1 MKHDSTTAPQHD
13 STNGETR
20 ESDVVVIGA
29 GPGGYAAAFHAADLG
44 LQVTLVDSREELGG
58 VCLHAGCIP
67 SKALLFVSQLLG
79 EARRAQE
86 FGIHFGD
93 PEIDVQTLRK
103 WKEGVV
109 SQLSGGLSDLAK
121 RRGVRFV
128 RGSARFENSQSL
140 GLEDS
145 EISRITFKHAVIA
158 TGSRPMG
165 IPGIE
170 IESDRVMDS
179 TAGLKLE
186 EVPKTL
192 LVVGGGYI
200 GLELGTVYASLGS
213 QVTLVELTD
222 GLLPGVDRDLVRP
235 LGRRMQDLFAQVHLN
250 TRVVAMKET
259 ERGIEANFEGE
270 ITQQQSFDKVLVSVG
285 RQCNSDQLG
294 LENTKVER
302 DDKGAIRVDE
312 QCRTADREIFAI
324 GDVAAQP
331 MLAHKATREGKVVAQ
346 VMAGQDVTFD
356 NMAVPAVVFTDPEVA
371 YCGLTEIQARS
382 EGRKIKVTRFPWVA
396 SGRAVTVGRTEG
408 LTKII
413 FDPESGQVLGVGLVG
428 VHAGELIGEGVL
440 AVEMAALA
448 EDLASTI
455 HTHPTF
461 SETLGE
467 AAEAFLGQAMHLYR
481 K

>member
-1 MKHDSTTAPQHD
+1 MTESSSGTI
-13 STNGETR
+13 

-67 SKALLFVSQLLG
+67 SKALLFVAQLLG
-79 EARRAQE
+79 EANRAQE

-103 WKEGVV
+103 WKEGIV
-109 SQLSGGLSDLAK
+109 SQLTGGLSDLAK
-121 RRGVRFV
+121 RRGVQFV
-128 RGSARFENSQSL
+128 HGSARFENSHSI
-140 GLEDS
+140 GLEGS
-145 EISRITFKHAVIA
+145 EISRITFEQAVIA

-170 IESDRVMDS
+170 MESDRVMDS
-179 TAGLKLE
+179 TAALKLE

-213 QVTLVELTD
+213 QVTLVELTG

-235 LGRRMQDLFAQVHLN
+235 LGKRVQDLFAQIHLN

-259 ERGIEANFEGE
+259 QQGIEVKFEGE
-270 ITQQQSFDKVLVSVG
+270 TTEQQLFEKVLVSVG
-285 RQCNSDQLG
+285 RQSNSDHLG

-302 DDKGAIRVDE
+302 DEQGAIKIDE
-312 QCRTADREIFAI
+312 QCHTNDPEIFAI
-324 GDVAAQP
+324 GDVANQP

-346 VMAGQDVTFD
+346 VLAGQEVAFD
-356 NMAVPAVVFTDPEVA
+356 NVAIPSVVFTDPEVA
-371 YCGLTEIQARS
+371 WCGLTEAQAKS
-382 EGRKIKVTRFPWVA
+382 EGRKIKVTRFPWAA

-408 LTKII
+408 LTKIL

-428 VHAGELIGEGVL
+428 IHAGELIAEGVL

-455 HTHPTF
+455 HTHPTL

-467 AAEAFLGQAMHLYR
+467 AAEAFLGQATNLYR

>member
-1 MKHDSTTAPQHD
+1 MTES
-13 STNGETR
+13 SGEPI

-29 GPGGYAAAFHAADLG
+29 GPGGYAAAFQAADLG
-44 LQVTLVDSREELGG
+44 LQVTLVDRREELGG

-93 PEIDVQTLRK
+93 PEIDVKTLRK

-109 SQLSGGLSDLAK
+109 SQLTEGLADLAK
-121 RRGVRFV
+121 RRGVQFV

-140 GLEDS
+140 VLEES
-145 EISRITFKHAVIA
+145 EISRIIFKHAVIA

-170 IESDRVMDS
+170 IQSDRVMDS
-179 TAGLKLE
+179 TAALNLE

-213 QVTLVELTD
+213 QVTLVELTQ

-235 LGRRMQDLFAQVHLN
+235 LGRRIQDLFAQVHLN

-259 ERGIEANFEGE
+259 ERGIEAKFEGE
-270 ITQQQSFDKVLVSVG
+270 ITQQQIFDKALVSVG
-285 RQCNSDQLG
+285 RQSNADQLG

-302 DDKGAIRVDE
+302 DEEGAIQIDA

-346 VMAGQDVTFD
+346 VIAGQEVAFD
-356 NMAVPAVVFTDPEVA
+356 NVAVPAVVFTDPEVA
-371 YCGLTEIQARS
+371 WCGLTETQAKR
-382 EGRKIKVTRFPWVA
+382 EGRKIKVTRFPWAA
-396 SGRAVTVGRTEG
+396 SGRAVAVGRTEG

-413 FDPESGQVLGVGLVG
+413 FDPETGQVLGVGLVG
-428 VHAGELIGEGVL
+428 IHAGELIGEGVL

-448 EDLASTI
+448 EDLASII

-467 AAEAFLGQAMHLYR
+467 AAEAFLGQAMNLYR

>member
-1 MKHDSTTAPQHD
+1 MAEST
-13 STNGETR
+13 

-67 SKALLFVSQLLG
+67 SKALLFVAQLLG
-79 EARRAQE
+79 EASRAQE

-93 PEIDVQTLRK
+93 PEIDVGTLRN
-103 WKEGVV
+103 WKEGIV
-109 SQLSGGLSDLAK
+109 SQLAGGLSDLAK
-121 RRGVRFV
+121 RRGVQFV
-128 RGSARFENSQSL
+128 RGSARFENSHSI
-140 GLEDS
+140 GLEGS
-145 EISRITFKHAVIA
+145 ENSRITFERAVIA

-170 IESDRVMDS
+170 MESDRVMDS

-235 LGRRMQDLFAQVHLN
+235 LGRRVQDLFTQVHLN

-259 ERGIEANFEGE
+259 QQGIEVKFEGE
-270 ITQQQSFDKVLVSVG
+270 ATEQQIFEKVLVSVG
-285 RQCNSDQLG
+285 RQSNSDHLS
-294 LENTKVER
+294 LENTQVER
-302 DDKGAIRVDE
+302 DEKGAIQVDE
-312 QCRTADREIFAI
+312 QCRTNDREIFAI
-324 GDVAAQP
+324 GDVANQP

-346 VMAGQDVTFD
+346 VMAGQEVAFD
-356 NMAVPAVVFTDPEVA
+356 NLAIPSVVFTDPEVA
-371 YCGLTEIQARS
+371 WCGLTEKQAKS
-382 EGRKIKVTRFPWVA
+382 EGRKIKVTRFPWAA
-396 SGRAVTVGRTEG
+396 SGRAVAVGRTEG

-428 VHAGELIGEGVL
+428 VHAGELIAEGVL

-467 AAEAFLGQAMHLYR
+467 AAEAFLGQATNLYR

>member
-1 MKHDSTTAPQHD
+1 MTEVS
-13 STNGETR
+13 GEII

-29 GPGGYAAAFHAADLG
+29 GPGGYAAAFQAADLG
-44 LQVTLVDSREELGG
+44 LQVTLVDRREELGG

-93 PEIDVQTLRK
+93 PEIDVKALRR

-109 SQLSGGLSDLAK
+109 SQLMGGLSDLAK
-121 RRGVRFV
+121 RRGVQFV

-140 GLEDS
+140 VLEES
-145 EISRITFKHAVIA
+145 EISRIIFKHAVIA

-165 IPGIE
+165 ISGIE
-170 IESDRVMDS
+170 IQSDRVMDS
-179 TAGLKLE
+179 TAALNLE

-213 QVTLVELTD
+213 QVTLVELTQ
-222 GLLPGVDRDLVRP
+222 GLLSGVDRDLVRP
-235 LGRRMQDLFAQVHLN
+235 LGKRVQDLFAQVHLN

-259 ERGIEANFEGE
+259 ERGIEAKFEGE
-270 ITQQQSFDKVLVSVG
+270 ITQQQMFDKVLVSVG
-285 RQCNSDQLG
+285 RQSNSDQLG
-294 LENTKVER
+294 LEKTKVER
-302 DDKGAIRVDE
+302 DEEGAIRIDA

-324 GDVAAQP
+324 GDVAAPP

-346 VMAGQDVTFD
+346 VIAGQEVAFD
-356 NMAVPAVVFTDPEVA
+356 NVAVPAVVFTDPEVA
-371 YCGLTEIQARS
+371 WCGLTETQAKR
-382 EGRKIKVTRFPWVA
+382 EGRKIKVTRFPWAA
-396 SGRAVTVGRTEG
+396 SGRAVAVGRTEG

-413 FDPESGQVLGVGLVG
+413 FDPETGQVLGVGVVG
-428 VHAGELIGEGVL
+428 IHAGELIGEGVL

-448 EDLASTI
+448 EDLASII

-467 AAEAFLGQAMHLYR
+467 AAEAFLGQAMNLYR

>member
-1 MKHDSTTAPQHD
+1 MTVSSGKPI
-13 STNGETR
+13 

-29 GPGGYAAAFHAADLG
+29 GPGGYAAAFQAADLG
-44 LQVTLVDSREELGG
+44 LQVTLVDRREELGG

-93 PEIDVQTLRK
+93 PEIDVKTLRR

-109 SQLSGGLSDLAK
+109 SQLMGGLSDLAK
-121 RRGVRFV
+121 RRGVQFV

-140 GLEDS
+140 VLEES
-145 EISRITFKHAVIA
+145 EISRINFKHAVIA

-170 IESDRVMDS
+170 IQSDRVMDS
-179 TAGLKLE
+179 TAALNLE

-213 QVTLVELTD
+213 QVTLVELTQ
-222 GLLPGVDRDLVRP
+222 GLLSGVDRDLVRP
-235 LGRRMQDLFAQVHLN
+235 LGRRIQDLFAQVHLN

-259 ERGIEANFEGE
+259 ERGIEAKFEGE
-270 ITQQQSFDKVLVSVG
+270 ITQQQMFDKVLVSVG
-285 RQCNSDQLG
+285 RQSNSDQLG
-294 LENTKVER
+294 LEKTKVER
-302 DDKGAIRVDE
+302 DEEGAIRIDA

-324 GDVAAQP
+324 GDVAAPP

-346 VMAGQDVTFD
+346 VIAGQEVAFD
-356 NMAVPAVVFTDPEVA
+356 NVAVPAVVFTDPEVA
-371 YCGLTEIQARS
+371 WCGLTETQAKR
-382 EGRKIKVTRFPWVA
+382 EGRKIKVTRFPWAA
-396 SGRAVTVGRTEG
+396 SGRAVAVGRTEG

-413 FDPESGQVLGVGLVG
+413 FDPETGQVLGVGVVG
-428 VHAGELIGEGVL
+428 FHAGELIGEGVL

-448 EDLASTI
+448 EDLASII

-467 AAEAFLGQAMHLYR
+467 AAEAFLGQAMNLYR

>member
-1 MKHDSTTAPQHD
+1 MK
-13 STNGETR
+13 

-67 SKALLFVSQLLG
+67 SKALLFVAQLLG
-79 EARRAQE
+79 EANRAQE

-93 PEIDVQTLRK
+93 PEIDVRTLRN
-103 WKEGVV
+103 WKEGIV
-109 SQLSGGLSDLAK
+109 SQLAGGLSDLAK
-121 RRGVRFV
+121 RRGVQFV
-128 RGSARFENSQSL
+128 RGTARFEDSHSI
-140 GLEDS
+140 GLEGS
-145 EISRITFKHAVIA
+145 ENSRITFKQAVIA

-165 IPGIE
+165 IPGIAMK
-170 IESDRVMDS
+170 SDRVMDS

-235 LGRRMQDLFAQVHLN
+235 LGRRVQDLFAQIHLN

-259 ERGIEANFEGE
+259 QQGIEVQCEGE
-270 ITQQQSFDKVLVSVG
+270 TTEPYIFEKVLVSVG
-285 RQCNSDQLG
+285 RRSNSDQLG

-302 DDKGAIRVDE
+302 DEKGAIQVDE
-312 QCRTADREIFAI
+312 QCRTNDGGIFAI
-324 GDVAAQP
+324 GDVANQP

-346 VMAGQDVTFD
+346 VLAGQEAAFD
-356 NMAVPAVVFTDPEVA
+356 NVAVPAVVFTDPEVA
-371 YCGLTEIQARS
+371 WCGLTETQAKS
-382 EGRKIKVTRFPWVA
+382 EGRRIKVTRFPWAA

-428 VHAGELIGEGVL
+428 IHAGELIAEGVL

-448 EDLASTI
+448 EDLAGTI
-455 HTHPTF
+455 HPHPTF

-467 AAEAFLGQAMHLYR
+467 AAEAFLGQATNLYR

>member
-1 MKHDSTTAPQHD
+1 MTES
-13 STNGETR
+13 SGEPI

-29 GPGGYAAAFHAADLG
+29 GPGGYAAAFQAADLG
-44 LQVTLVDSREELGG
+44 LQVTLVDRREELGG

-93 PEIDVQTLRK
+93 PEIDVKTLRR

-109 SQLSGGLSDLAK
+109 SQLMGGLSDLAK
-121 RRGVRFV
+121 RRGVQFV

-140 GLEDS
+140 VLEES
-145 EISRITFKHAVIA
+145 EISRIIFKHAVIA

-170 IESDRVMDS
+170 IQSDRVMDS
-179 TAGLKLE
+179 TAALNLE

-213 QVTLVELTD
+213 QVTLVELTQ

-235 LGRRMQDLFAQVHLN
+235 LGRRIQDLFAQVHLN

-259 ERGIEANFEGE
+259 ERGIEAKFEGE
-270 ITQQQSFDKVLVSVG
+270 ITQQQMFDKVLVSVG
-285 RQCNSDQLG
+285 RQSNSDQLG
-294 LENTKVER
+294 LEKTKVER
-302 DDKGAIRVDE
+302 DEEGAIRIDA

-324 GDVAAQP
+324 GDVAASP

-346 VMAGQDVTFD
+346 VIAGQEVAFD
-356 NMAVPAVVFTDPEVA
+356 NVAVPAVVFTDPEVA
-371 YCGLTEIQARS
+371 WCGLTETQAKR
-382 EGRKIKVTRFPWVA
+382 EGRKIKVTRFPWAA
-396 SGRAVTVGRTEG
+396 SGRAVAVGRTDG

-413 FDPESGQVLGVGLVG
+413 FDPETGQVLGVGVVG
-428 VHAGELIGEGVL
+428 IHAGELIGEGVL

-448 EDLASTI
+448 EDLASII

-467 AAEAFLGQAMHLYR
+467 AAEAFLGQAMNLY
-481 K
+481 KK